1 MEKFWA
7 EIEKFFASFQK
18 NSGILAALL
27 GMLLYFFNSARN
39 RYDAL
44 VKARIEAHDKKME
57 AHEEKMKA
65 QMEILHEDM
74 RGHRTEM
81 AFHNSQMRE
90 VSELLRNNEKRKKKK
105 K

>member
-27 GMLLYFFNSARN
+27 GMVLYFFNSARN

-44 VKARIEAHDKKME
+44 SKARLEAHDKKME
-57 AHEEKMKA
+57 AHEKNMKA
-65 QMEILHEDM
+65 EMEKFYDEVQW
-74 RGHRTEM
+74 HRTEM
-81 AFHNSQMRE
+81 VYHNLLMRE